1 MRRSSTASARESG
14 TFSSSDAALAE
25 PVSEAGV
32 SHRRPEPLEHLAAIK
47 RMAGRRVSDHEIV
60 VVTERGRAREP
71 IELGGQPV
79 DQWHRPA

>member
-1 MRRSSTASARESG
+1 
-14 TFSSSDAALAE
+14 
-25 PVSEAGV
+25 
-32 SHRRPEPLEHLAAIK
+32 
-47 RMAGRRVSDHEIV
+47 MAGRRVSEHEIV